1 MFPLHKALYNE
12 ESISEYLRDLVRKE
26 RDNVEFELREKV
38 ANMSSDSD
46 SSVESESQLTQ
57 DNDGNGGHLEIS
69 TVDHDRDNTDT
80 ALGCLLVQY
89 PFIALGAKVD
99 RWVLVQNI
107 HL

>member
-46 SSVESESQLTQ
+46 SSVESES
-57 DNDGNGGHLEIS
+57 
-69 TVDHDRDNTDT
+69 
-80 ALGCLLVQY
+80 
-89 PFIALGAKVD
+89 
-99 RWVLVQNI
+99 
-107 HL
+107 